1 MAHMPV
7 QYIIGEWDFK
17 DLTLK
22 VVPPVFIPRPE
33 TEQLVD
39 LVLQHFINKSS
50 MSLKILE
57 IGCGSG
63 AIILALLKQ
72 LPKLK
77 ATAVDQSLHAC
88 RTTLDNALALG
99 LSERLRLLQAK
110 LSDDN
115 LLTQVLEG
123 PYDCVVSNPPYVPTG
138 DLVKLQP
145 EIKLYEDLRALDG
158 GPDGLTVIKPI
169 LKLCSQKLII
179 NGSVFLEVDT
189 THPELLAKWLQEEND
204 KHKFN
209 LRLKDVYK
217 DFAGKNRFVRIERI
231 S

>member
-1 MAHMPV
+1 M
-7 QYIIGEWDFK
+7 F
-17 DLTLK
+17 
-22 VVPPVFIPRPE
+22 FFR
-33 TEQLVD
+33 
-39 LVLQHFINKSS
+39 
-50 MSLKILE
+50 
-57 IGCGSG
+57 
-63 AIILALLKQ
+63 
-72 LPKLK
+72 
-77 ATAVDQSLHAC
+77 
-88 RTTLDNALALG
+88 
-99 LSERLRLLQAK
+99 
-110 LSDDN
+110 
-115 LLTQVLEG
+115 
-123 PYDCVVSNPPYVPTG
+123 
-138 DLVKLQP
+138 
-145 EIKLYEDLRALDG
+145 YEDLRALDG